1 MVIGLIFFSS
11 EELDNWT
18 KCMKKLQT
26 WDNRKHRS
34 VMLERRKIY
43 FERKSETRQKH
54 KHTDEVTQ
62 KSVSEFLLAWV

>member
-43 FERKSETRQKH
+43 FIPVFCLKPLFKPQLR
-54 KHTDEVTQ
+54 EV
-62 KSVSEFLLAWV
+62 EPNFFF

>member
-34 VMLERRKIY
+34 VMLERKNDLK
-43 FERKSETRQKH
+43 FTRPQNIKQLEIV
-54 KHTDEVTQ
+54 KP
-62 KSVSEFLLAWV
+62 SG